1 MTNLKKIALVMTAAA
16 AVTLGGC
23 HVFKQKSVAKH
34 ADATVTQQVA
44 LPAVSLQSLDAR
56 VTDIEKR
63 MAAARAA
70 RARAAVV
77 VAPVK
82 KHFYEVN

>member
-1 MTNLKKIALVMTAAA
+1 MNYNLQKIALAMTAAA

-23 HVFKQKSVAKH
+23 HVLKQKPVAGH
-34 ADATVTQQVA
+34 VAATATTQVA
-44 LPAVSLQSLDAR
+44 PPAVSLQSLDAR

-70 RARAAVV
+70 RAKAAII

-82 KHFYEVN
+82 KHFYD